1 MEENIEGYFSS
12 WVKQRCLRYD
22 TKNTIRKREN
32 WQIGPHSLFKTSWD
46 AVRIIKMQ
54 ATDLDKTKHISD
66 KVFASRICLKK
77 KKHRENLIIK
87 QQ

>member
-1 MEENIEGYFSS
+1 
-12 WVKQRCLRYD
+12 
-22 TKNTIRKREN
+22 
-32 WQIGPHSLFKTSWD
+32 
-46 AVRIIKMQ
+46 MQ

-66 KVFASRICLKK
+66 KVFASRICFKKK

>member
-1 MEENIEGYFSS
+1 
-12 WVKQRCLRYD
+12 
-22 TKNTIRKREN
+22 
-32 WQIGPHSLFKTSWD
+32 
-46 AVRIIKMQ
+46 MQ

-66 KVFASRICLKK
+66 KGFASRICLKK